1 MPTRRQEGVQQRLAR
16 EGAGVLAGAAAI
28 YLALSLATYAPAD
41 PALNAVGARAAANWG
56 GTIGAYLA
64 DALLQFTGV
73 VAYVLPLAL
82 GVAAWR
88 GLRGERLGFDP
99 VRAGGFAVFVV
110 AGAALAGL
118 VAGHAMRPAGAGG
131 AVGRV
136 LADALR
142 VMFGGV
148 GAYVVVLPILVVA
161 AMFAADRPA
170 SPTAR
175 RLVEAARALGR
186 LLAAIPG
193 RIAGGVA
200 ARRATREAERETAA
214 AAATTALVATRQGKA
229 PIKIPAESIE
239 VLPARRRRKA
249 QQDDTTVPIAPAP
262 EDDATDVTP
271 AAEAPPIKV
280 VERSA
285 EVATLTHPSGG
296 YPAGK
301 GIRKGKRSGE
311 EETTQLLVIDSQDQA
326 TKGGF
331 QLPSVSFLDAPA
343 PNPKAAVSREEL
355 LANARLLEN
364 KLREF
369 GVEGRVTEVHPGPV
383 ITMYEYE
390 PAPGVKVN
398 RIVNLADDLAMALK
412 ALSVRIVAPLPHK
425 AAVGIEVPNAVR
437 EHVGLREILTAD
449 SFVKSASTLTFGLGK
464 DTAGVPVSVDLA
476 RMPHLLVAGATGSGK
491 SVSVNAMIV
500 SVLLKATP
508 EQARLL
514 MVDPKMLELN
524 VYDGIPHLLLPVVTE
539 PKKAAAAFRWGV
551 MEMERRYR
559 LLADAGVRNIDQ
571 YNRNLREGKVQAKPD
586 EEPPRALPYI
596 MIVVD
601 ELADLMMVIGREI
614 EESIARLAQKAR
626 AAGIHLLLA
635 TQRPSVDV
643 ITGLIKANFPA
654 RIAFQ
659 VASKVDSRTI
669 LDTNGAEHLLGQGDM
684 LLLPPGSSKLQ
695 RIHGAYVSE
704 VEIKRIADFLKAQAE
719 PEYDESILEGAD
731 DDEPGLLDDEEV
743 DPKYDEAIQVVA
755 EARMASTSLIQRRL
769 RIGYNRA
776 ARMIERMER
785 EGIVGPGDGSKPR
798 EVLAGR
804 IGRTGPDR
812 S

>member
-1 MPTRRQEGVQQRLAR
+1 P
-16 EGAGVLAGAAAI
+16 
-28 YLALSLATYAPAD
+28 
-41 PALNAVGARAAANWG
+41 
-56 GTIGAYLA
+56 
-64 DALLQFTGV
+64 
-73 VAYVLPLAL
+73 PL
-82 GVAAWR
+82 
-88 GLRGERLGFDP
+88 
-99 VRAGGFAVFVV
+99 
-110 AGAALAGL
+110 
-118 VAGHAMRPAGAGG
+118 
-131 AVGRV
+131 
-136 LADALR
+136 
-142 VMFGGV
+142 
-148 GAYVVVLPILVVA
+148 VVV
-161 AMFAADRPA
+161 
-170 SPTAR
+170 
-175 RLVEAARALGR
+175 
-186 LLAAIPG
+186 
-193 RIAGGVA
+193 
-200 ARRATREAERETAA
+200 
-214 AAATTALVATRQGKA
+214 
-229 PIKIPAESIE
+229 
-239 VLPARRRRKA
+239 
-249 QQDDTTVPIAPAP
+249 
-262 EDDATDVTP
+262 
-271 AAEAPPIKV
+271 
-280 VERSA
+280 
-285 EVATLTHPSGG
+285 
-296 YPAGK
+296 
-301 GIRKGKRSGE
+301 
-311 EETTQLLVIDSQDQA
+311 DSQDQA
-326 TKGGF
+326 KKAGF
-331 QLPSVSFLDAPA
+331 QLPTVAFLDPPE
-343 PNPKAAVSREEL
+343 PNPRAALTRDEL

-398 RIVNLADDLAMALK
+398 RIVNLADDLAMALR

-437 EHVGLREILTAD
+437 EHVALREILTAEP
-449 SFVKSASTLTFGLGK
+449 FVASPSPLTFGLGK
-464 DTAGVPVSVDLA
+464 DTAGVPVAIDLT

-539 PKKAAAAFRWGV
+539 PKKAAAALRWGV

-571 YNRNLREGKVQAKPD
+571 YNRNVREGKVQPKGD
-586 EEPPRALPYI
+586 EDPPRPLPYI

-659 VASKVDSRTI
+659 VASRVDSRTI

-704 VEIKRIADFLKAQAE
+704 VEIKRIVDFLKAQAE

-731 DDEPGLLDDEEV
+731 DDEPGLIDDEEV

-798 EVLAGR
+798 EVLIGR

-812 S
+812 V

>member
-1 MPTRRQEGVQQRLAR
+1 
-16 EGAGVLAGAAAI
+16 
-28 YLALSLATYAPAD
+28 
-41 PALNAVGARAAANWG
+41 
-56 GTIGAYLA
+56 
-64 DALLQFTGV
+64 
-73 VAYVLPLAL
+73 
-82 GVAAWR
+82 
-88 GLRGERLGFDP
+88 
-99 VRAGGFAVFVV
+99 
-110 AGAALAGL
+110 
-118 VAGHAMRPAGAGG
+118 
-131 AVGRV
+131 
-136 LADALR
+136 
-142 VMFGGV
+142 
-148 GAYVVVLPILVVA
+148 
-161 AMFAADRPA
+161 
-170 SPTAR
+170 
-175 RLVEAARALGR
+175 
-186 LLAAIPG
+186 
-193 RIAGGVA
+193 
-200 ARRATREAERETAA
+200 
-214 AAATTALVATRQGKA
+214 
-229 PIKIPAESIE
+229 
-239 VLPARRRRKA
+239 
-249 QQDDTTVPIAPAP
+249 
-262 EDDATDVTP
+262 
-271 AAEAPPIKV
+271 
-280 VERSA
+280 
-285 EVATLTHPSGG
+285 
-296 YPAGK
+296 
-301 GIRKGKRSGE
+301 
-311 EETTQLLVIDSQDQA
+311 
-326 TKGGF
+326 
-331 QLPSVSFLDAPA
+331 
-343 PNPKAAVSREEL
+343 
-355 LANARLLEN
+355 
-364 KLREF
+364 
-369 GVEGRVTEVHPGPV
+369 V
-383 ITMYEYE
+383 ITTYEFE
-390 PAPGVKVN
+390 PAPGVKVS
-398 RIVNLADDLAMALK
+398 RIVGLADDLAMALK

-425 AAVGIEVPNAVR
+425 AAVGIEVPNSVR
-437 EHVGLREILTAD
+437 EHVALREILSAD
-449 SFVKSASTLTFGLGK
+449 GFQKSASPLTFGLGK
-464 DTAGVPVSVDLA
+464 DTAGVPVAVDLG

-514 MVDPKMLELN
+514 MIDPKMLELN

-539 PKKAAAAFRWGV
+539 PKKAAAALRWGV

-571 YNRNLREGKVQAKPD
+571 YNRNLKEGKVRARED
-586 EEPPRALPYI
+586 EDPSRALPYI

-684 LLLPPGSSKLQ
+684 LFLPPGSSKLQ

-704 VEIKRIADFLKAQAE
+704 VEIKRIVDHLKAQAA

-731 DDEPGLLDDEEV
+731 DDEPGPADEGEV

-804 IGRTGPDR
+804 IGRTGPER
-812 S
+812 V

>member
-1 MPTRRQEGVQQRLAR
+1 MPTRHKDAAQEGLAR
-16 EGAGVLAGAAAI
+16 EGAGVLAAAAAV
-28 YLALSLATYAPAD
+28 YLAMSLATYAPGD

-56 GTIGAYLA
+56 GTIGAYTA
-64 DALLQFTGV
+64 DALLQALGV

-88 GLRGERLGFDP
+88 GLRGERLGFDLA
-99 VRAGGFAVFVV
+99 RAGGFAVFV
-110 AGAALAGL
+110 AAAAVLAGL
-118 VAGHAMRPAGAGG
+118 AAGHTMRPAGAGG
-131 AVGRV
+131 AVGQV
-136 LADALR
+136 LSDALR

-148 GAYVVVLPILVVA
+148 GAYVVVAPVLLVS
-161 AMFAADRPA
+161 AMFAADRAA

-175 RLVEAARALGR
+175 RLLRAARAVWR
-186 LLAAIPG
+186 AVAAIPG
-193 RIAGGVA
+193 RMAGGIA
-200 ARRATREAERETAA
+200 ARRASREAARETAA
-214 AAATTALVATRQGKA
+214 AAAAAATTAIAVSRHGKA
-229 PIKIPAESIE
+229 PIKVPAESIE
-239 VLPARRRRKA
+239 VLPARRRKRA
-249 QQDDTTVPIAPAP
+249 ANDDTAGSAAPDP

-271 AAEAPPIKV
+271 AGPSAGAPAIKV
-280 VERSA
+280 VERA
-285 EVATLTHPSGG
+285 EAAAAG
-296 YPAGK
+296 AGK
-301 GIRKGKRSGE
+301 GTRKGKRGDDDTAS
-311 EETTQLLVIDSQDQA
+311 LLVIDSQDQPRRE
-326 TKGGF
+326 GF
-331 QLPSVSFLDAPA
+331 HLPTVAFLDAPA
-343 PNPKAAVSREEL
+343 PNPRAAITRDEL

-437 EHVGLREILTAD
+437 EHVGLREILTAEP
-449 SFVKSASTLTFGLGK
+449 FVKSASPLTFGLGK
-464 DTAGVPVSVDLA
+464 DTAGVPVAIDLA

-539 PKKAAAAFRWGV
+539 PKKAAAALRWGV

-571 YNRNLREGKVQAKPD
+571 YNRNLKEGKVQAGAD

-704 VEIKRIADFLKAQAE
+704 IEIKRIVDFLKTQAE

-731 DDEPGLLDDEEV
+731 DDEPGLFDDEEV
-743 DPKYDEAIQVVA
+743 DPKYDEAIQVVS

-812 S
+812 V